1 MLPTQAFPPSLQA
14 LSIGRALA
22 ASVARNPQKVALTHS
37 GGQLRY
43 NDLHPWLQTPSSDWA
58 LDASAWVLLRL
69 LQSLMPK
76 ACAPALDENTPLSG
90 VSPTLTQREL
100 MLSVFNIAVCHPIL
114 SRDSVSA
121 LPLRVNDPQ
130 DDRTGEKSQNSTLS
144 PMSAIAA
151 LAPLLLGGT
160 LCLIKPGDL
169 RGLSELITS
178 GAVNQAWLDSSME
191 SGLLAQNL
199 PAPHVSFRGLICVGL
214 PSPSLCQALSEWVGP
229 KRWHALAL
237 DARAMPWARHRHGS
251 TELEPYPGLG
261 MSDVSRAS

>member
-1 MLPTQAFPPSLQA
+1 MLPTQAFPESLQA

-22 ASVARNPQKVALTHS
+22 ASVARNPQQIALTHS

-43 NDLHPWLQTPSSDWA
+43 CDLHPWLQTPSSDWA
-58 LDASAWVLLRL
+58 LDKSAGALFRL
-69 LQSLMPK
+69 LQSLIPT
-76 ACAPALDENTPLSG
+76 ASAHTLDENTPLSC
-90 VSPTLTQREL
+90 VSPPLTQRQL

-121 LPLRVNDPQ
+121 FPLRVNDPE
-130 DDRTGEKSQNSTLS
+130 DPRGSEASPTSTLS
-144 PMSAIAA
+144 PMSAVAA
-151 LAPLLLGGT
+151 LAPLVLGGS
-160 LCLIKPGDL
+160 LCLVKPGDL

-178 GAVNQAWLDSSME
+178 GAVNQAWLDSTMAYE
-191 SGLLAQNL
+191 LLTEKL

-214 PSPSLCQALSEWVGP
+214 PSPSQCQALSDWVGP

-237 DARAMPWARHRHGS
+237 DASAMPWARYLQGS

-261 MSDVSRAS
+261 MGEVEHAR